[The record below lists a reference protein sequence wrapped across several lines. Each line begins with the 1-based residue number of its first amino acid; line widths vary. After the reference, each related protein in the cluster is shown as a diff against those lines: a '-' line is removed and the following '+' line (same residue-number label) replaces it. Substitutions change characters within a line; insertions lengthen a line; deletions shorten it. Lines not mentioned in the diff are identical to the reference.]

1 MEIFS
6 ALLALCAGNSPVYGE
21 FPAQRPVT
29 RSFDDFF
36 DLRLNKRLSK
46 QSWCWWFET
55 PSSLLWR
62 HCNAMWVLWM
72 YERDL
77 NLDAII
83 FQQQFSV
90 FSPAKVR
97 LKQQPQAFIHCSKR
111 RRMTIRLVWL
121 LMLLFNQTAN
131 QKKDNELPICKY
143 FSSKVW
149 STAVRRSTPRLTHWG
164 RDKMA
169 VVSQTTSSNA
179 FSGMKILEFRLRCH
193 WSLFLRVQ
201 LTIIQHWFR

>member
-1 MEIFS
+1 MIS
-6 ALLALCAGNSPVYGE
+6 LICVWINAWVNNRDAG
-21 FPAQRPVT
+21 
-29 RSFDDFF
+29 
-36 DLRLNKRLSK
+36 DLR
-46 QSWCWWFET
+46 
-55 PSSLLWR
+55 R
-62 HCNAMWVLWM
+62 HRAYYDVTVMPCGFLWM

-77 NLDAII
+77 NLGARI

-97 LKQQPQAFIHCSKR
+97 LKQQLQAFIHCSKR

-121 LMLLFNQTAN
+121 LMLLINQTAN

-143 FSSKVW
+143 FSSKFW
-149 STAVRRSTPRLTHWG
+149 STAVTRSTPRLTHWG

-179 FSGMKILEFRLRCH
+179 FSGMKILEFRLRFH

-201 LTIIQHWFR
+201 LTIIQHCFR